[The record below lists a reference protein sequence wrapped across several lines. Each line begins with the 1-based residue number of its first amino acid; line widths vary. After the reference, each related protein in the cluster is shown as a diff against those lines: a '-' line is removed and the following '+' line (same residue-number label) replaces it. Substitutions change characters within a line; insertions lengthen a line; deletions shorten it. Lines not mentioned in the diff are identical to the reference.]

1 MITRQKR
8 LKRTHTVAERYDT
21 GGTYPP
27 FAMTDT
33 EIGKLLGITN
43 DAVRKTRLR
52 AERKIRERWDLV

>member
-8 LKRTHTVAERYDT
+8 LKRIHAVAERYET
-21 GGTYPP
+21 VAYQP
-27 FAMTDT
+27 FALTDT

>member
-8 LKRTHTVAERYDT
+8 LRRSHKVAERYET
-21 GGTYPP
+21 GGYPP

-52 AERKIRERWDLV
+52 AERKIRERWANP

>member
-8 LKRTHTVAERYDT
+8 LKRSHAVAERYNT
-21 GGTYPP
+21 VAYLP

-52 AERKIRERWDLV
+52 AERKIRERWGLV

>member
-8 LKRTHTVAERYDT
+8 LKRTHAVAERYDT
-21 GGTYPP
+21 GAYLP

-52 AERKIRERWDLV
+52 AERKIRERWFEA

>member
-21 GGTYPP
+21 GSYLP

-52 AERKIRERWDLV
+52 AERKIRERWDGV